1 MTREE
6 SKIEILKKVESGIL
20 SVEEGSD
27 LLGIFDQADE
37 DSRQADHKSGSI
49 NVEPM
54 APMEKPQVSGC
65 WKAAWSMILVGGAVL
80 TGFSAYWIFKAF
92 ENNGFGW
99 GFFLSWIPLILGVF
113 IMIGGW
119 ILLESPWMH
128 VRVHSQEDEKKVHIV
143 FSMPVPLRLAR
154 WIFEHFGHLM
164 PAEVREKGVGEMLGA
179 IEESLKNGEPF
190 HVQVDDDKD
199 GSKVEVFMG

>member
-1 MTREE
+1 MTRDE

-27 LLGIFDQADE
+27 LLGIFDKAEEEAILASEGPKTAELESMQP
-37 DSRQADHKSGSI
+37 I
-49 NVEPM
+49 
-54 APMEKPQVSGC
+54 EKPQAAGC

-80 TGFSAYWIFKAF
+80 TGFSAYWIFQAY
-92 ENNGFGW
+92 ENKGLGW

-113 IMIGGW
+113 ITIGGW
-119 ILLESPWMH
+119 ILMESPWMH
-128 VRVHSQEDEKKVHIV
+128 VRIHSKEDDKKVHIV

-154 WIFEHFGHLM
+154 WVFRTFGHYM
-164 PAEVREKGVGEMLGA
+164 PEEVREKGIEEMLGA
-179 IEESLKNGEPF
+179 IEESMKAGEPF

-199 GSKVEVFMG
+199 GSKVEVFIG

>member
-1 MTREE
+1 MTRDE

-27 LLGIFDQADE
+27 LLGIFDKAEEEAILASESPKTVDL
-37 DSRQADHKSGSI
+37 
-49 NVEPM
+49 EPM
-54 APMEKPQVSGC
+54 QPIEKPQATGC

-80 TGFSAYWIFKAF
+80 TGFSAYWIFQAY
-92 ENNGFGW
+92 ENKGLGW

-113 IMIGGW
+113 ITIGGW
-119 ILLESPWMH
+119 ILMESPWMH
-128 VRVHSQEDEKKVHIV
+128 VRIHSKEDEKKVHIV

-154 WIFEHFGHLM
+154 WVFRTFGHYM
-164 PAEVREKGVGEMLGA
+164 PEEVREKGIEEMLGA
-179 IEESLKNGEPF
+179 IEASMKAGEPF

-199 GSKVEVFMG
+199 GSKVEVFIG

>member
-1 MTREE
+1 MTRDE

-27 LLGIFDQADE
+27 LLNIFDKAE
-37 DSRQADHKSGSI
+37 EESFETGATSRSAEL
-49 NVEPM
+49 EPM
-54 APMEKPQVSGC
+54 EPIEKPQANGC

-80 TGFSAYWIFKAF
+80 TGFSAYWVYQAF
-92 ENNGFGW
+92 ENKGFGW
-99 GFFLSWIPLILGVF
+99 GFFLSWIPLVLGVF

-128 VRVHSQEDEKKVHIV
+128 VRIHSKEDNKKVHIV

-154 WIFEHFGHLM
+154 WVFRTFGHYM
-164 PAEVREKGVGEMLGA
+164 PPEVREKGVDEMLEA
-179 IEESLKNGEPF
+179 IEESMKAGEPF

-199 GSKVEVFMG
+199 GSKVEVFIG